1 MSKLNS
7 LKSYLVSGNT
17 ATPKQIQ
24 KMFGI
29 ANPSAAIHALRSEG
43 LCVYTN
49 QTKLKN
55 GTQTVKYRVGAP
67 TKEMV
72 QVAHMLGLFN

>member
-7 LKSYLVSGNT
+7 LKSYLVTGAT
-17 ATPKQIQ
+17 VTPKQI
-24 KMFGI
+24 KSMFGI

-49 QTKLKN
+49 TATLKN
-55 GTQTVKYRVGAP
+55 GTQTVKYRVGKP
-67 TKEMV
+67 TREMV

>member
-7 LKSYLVSGNT
+7 LKSYLTTGAAV
-17 ATPKQIQ
+17 TPKQIES
-24 KMFGI
+24 MFGI

-49 QTKLKN
+49 TATLKN
-55 GTQTVKYRVGAP
+55 GKQTVKYRVGKP
-67 TKEMV
+67 TREMV